1 MAFMHSFAANTNHAL
16 PVITR
21 VNISQTTG
29 LVEVEYTINSKITA
43 LVSSFFLA
51 YTYPT
56 IDPQSQM
63 ITYVPIPLPPL
74 AQGSVIVDRLLP
86 SVMVRLILNST
97 IGEYTYIS
105 LPEIITTSNK
115 TYIVSMVRK
124 EATKCFKD
132 FKLSSL

>member
-1 MAFMHSFAANTNHAL
+1 MHSFAASTNHAL

-21 VNISQTTG
+21 VNINQTSG

-43 LVSSFFLA
+43 LISSFFLT

-97 IGEYTYIS
+97 IGDNTYIS
-105 LPEIITTSNK
+105 SPEIITTSNK

-124 EATKCFKD
+124 EVMK
-132 FKLSSL
+132 